1 MYFPEDG
8 LVCGVAEMTTGQLV
22 GIGTMGA
29 EGFIGIGTV
38 RGVPQFAYWSR
49 VLVETTGYRIPAT
62 LFRRAFNNSKAL
74 RQSTLAYVGRLLLE
88 YARLAACHRIH
99 SQRQRLARWL
109 LTATD
114 RAGQP
119 ALPVTHD
126 VLAQMVGGP
135 RHSITTALRELRAN
149 GAIDHARASVKV
161 LDREILIARLCEC
174 YLKGTEGAAAQEGER

>member
-1 MYFPEDG
+1 M
-8 LVCGVAEMTTGQLV
+8 
-22 GIGTMGA
+22 
-29 EGFIGIGTV
+29 GIGTV

-62 LFRRAFNNSKAL
+62 LFRRAFNDSKAL
-74 RQSTLAYVGRLLLE
+74 CQSTLAYVGRLLVE

-135 RHSITTALRELRAN
+135 RHLITAALRELRAN

-161 LDREILIARLCEC
+161 LDREILIARSCEC
-174 YLKGTEGAAAQEGER
+174 YLKGTEGAAAPEGER